1 MEKIACELDN
11 GVEMRYNELHIAIRL
26 IYFQRTDRGFS
37 CVKSS
42 VYFVQKRKNQRGEK
56 IYAYIY
62 LRYQLG

>member
-11 GVEMRYNELHIAIRL
+11 GVEMRYNKLHIAIRL

-42 VYFVQKRKNQRGEK
+42 VYFV
-56 IYAYIY
+56 
-62 LRYQLG
+62 